1 MQLEVTD
8 LVLRKRV
15 IKARLRF
22 IGSLA
27 RTVILAKQ

>member
-15 IKARLRF
+15 IKARRF